1 MDRPEVKNGFLRCAE
16 GHRVELLKSR
26 PLWQIGLNS
35 FLIAFGILAVLIHVL
50 QTVWVTNYS
59 HLLVWLLLAVSAV
72 WAIYLAIRGRRL
84 MNALEPLRTVGR
96 QYIAVAIGKLLAF
109 VILVVTAAMQLSY

>member
-1 MDRPEVKNGFLRCAE
+1 MDRPEAKNGFLRCAE

-35 FLIAFGILAVLIHVL
+35 FLIAFGFLAVLIHLL

-59 HLLVWLLLAVSAV
+59 HLLVWLVLAVSAV
-72 WAIYLAIRGRRL
+72 WAIYLAIRGSRL
-84 MNALEPLRTVGR
+84 ASLLAPLSTVGR
-96 QYIAVAIGKLLAF
+96 QYIAVALGKLLA
-109 VILVVTAAMQLSY
+109 VMILVVTAAMQLSY